1 MNAIKVAGTITEE
14 PVFSNEKFGE
24 KFYKSF
30 ISVRRTSGTY
40 DVLPIVVS
48 ELLVNEIRKDE
59 KIVLYGEIR
68 TWNRHDG
75 DKTFLMSHIFVQGT
89 GEYEGHDSNNVS
101 IDGFICKNPV
111 YRTTPK
117 NSEITDMI
125 LASNRQ
131 YPWVSDYIPCVTWGR
146 NARRAEYMAVGTEVN
161 ATGRWQSREYVK
173 VLEDG
178 STYHGTAYEVSLN
191 KIIRVEKGAIENE

>member
-1 MNAIKVAGTITEE
+1 MNTIKVSGTITEE
-14 PVFSNEKFGE
+14 PVFTNEKFGE

-30 ISVRRTSGTY
+30 ISVERTSGTY

-59 KIVLYGEIR
+59 KITLFGEIR
-68 TWNRHDG
+68 TWNRHEE
-75 DKTFLMSHIFVQGT
+75 DKTFLMSHIFVQST
-89 GEYEGHDSNNVS
+89 DEYEGHDSNKVS
-101 IDGFICKNPV
+101 IDGFICKKPV

-117 NSEITDMI
+117 GCEITDMI

-146 NARRAEYMAVGTEVN
+146 NARRADHMEVGTEVLAN
-161 ATGRWQSREYVK
+161 GRFQSRSYIK
-173 VLEDG
+173 RADG
-178 STYHGTAYEVSLN
+178 TLKNMIAYEVSYSQ
-191 KIIRVEKGAIENE
+191 IEVIKQEDVANE

>member
-1 MNAIKVAGTITEE
+1 MNTIKVSGTIAEE
-14 PVFSNEKFGE
+14 PVFTNEKFGE

-30 ISVRRTSGTY
+30 ISVERTSDTY

-59 KIVLYGEIR
+59 KITLFGEIR
-68 TWNRHDG
+68 TWNRHEE
-75 DKTFLMSHIFVQGT
+75 DKTFLMSHIFVQST
-89 GEYEGHDSNNVS
+89 DEYEGHDSNKVS
-101 IDGFICKNPV
+101 IDGFICKKPV

-117 NSEITDMI
+117 GCEITDMI

-146 NARRAEYMAVGTEVN
+146 NAR
-161 ATGRWQSREYVK
+161 
-173 VLEDG
+173 
-178 STYHGTAYEVSLN
+178 
-191 KIIRVEKGAIENE
+191 